1 MPELWKETQS
11 VQTHLQSSEVRVVST
26 NSLSTKAE
34 PPLFSPGSDDAS
46 TGPRAYLPSTTN
58 SGGVCA
64 TEGTNTQ
71 AFSSG
76 TMYAPSLILKASHP
90 PTCPFHLPSSP
101 HPSGLTSH
109 FLRTACP
116 ATPNQV
122 RFPGDRFYSSLYFTS
137 KDWSL
142 LLLKTRYLTQG
153 HGYNKALK
161 KYMLNKQTSVNL
173 WSPPPD
179 FTKKQAL
186 KN

>member
-1 MPELWKETQS
+1 MCRLISSLARWESSRLTPFLQRLSHLCSHLVQMMRARSQEPTFSPQLTVVAYVPRREL
-11 VQTHLQSSEVRVVST
+11 THKHSLQGPCTR
-26 NSLSTKAE
+26 SLS
-34 PPLFSPGSDDAS
+34 L
-46 TGPRAYLPSTTN
+46 
-58 SGGVCA
+58 V
-64 TEGTNTQ
+64 
-71 AFSSG
+71 
-76 TMYAPSLILKASHP
+76 LKVSHP
-90 PTCPFHLPSSP
+90 PTCPFHLPSPP

-142 LLLKTRYLTQG
+142 LLLKTGYLTQG

-161 KYMLNKQTSVNL
+161 KYLLNKQTSVNL
-173 WSPPPD
+173 WSPPLN